1 METNSTKSTRWAKED
16 QPSYRIKEKGVKA
29 LTDAE
34 LLMQIIGGSNEGA
47 FTTAREILSKQ
58 ELHIILRMNIGEL
71 LQMKIAG
78 LTERVAASIA
88 SVGEIARRRMTYE
101 VKEKARITCSRDAHD
116 ILYPRV
122 GDLAHEE
129 FHIMCLNRANKVL
142 SIHTISQGGI
152 TGTIA
157 DPRIIFNKA
166 LIDGATG
173 IILCHNHPSGSL
185 QPSTA
190 DIELTKKMK
199 ECGKLLEIQIF
210 DHVIIGGSGYYSFA
224 DEGLL

>member
-1 METNSTKSTRWAKED
+1 METNSKSTRWAKED
-16 QPSYRIKEKGVKA
+16 QPAYRIREKGVKA

-47 FTTAREILSKQ
+47 FTTAREILSKH
-58 ELHIILRMNIGEL
+58 ELPIVLRMNIGEL

-78 LTERVAASIA
+78 LTERIAASIA
-88 SVGEIARRRMTYE
+88 AVGEIARRRMTYE
-101 VKEKARITCSRDAHD
+101 VKEKARITSSRDAHD
-116 ILYPRV
+116 ILCPRV

-129 FHIMCLNRANKVL
+129 FHVMCLNRSNKVL

-166 LIDGATG
+166 IIDGATAL
-173 IILCHNHPSGSL
+173 ILCHNHPSGSL
-185 QPSTA
+185 QPSLA

-199 ECGKLLEIQIF
+199 DCGKLLEIQIF
-210 DHVIIGGSGYYSFA
+210 DHIIIGGNGYYSFA

>member
-1 METNSTKSTRWAKED
+1 METSSKSTRWAKED

-47 FTTAREILSKQ
+47 FKTAREILSKQ
-58 ELHIILRMNIGEL
+58 ELPIVLRMNIGEL
-71 LQMKIAG
+71 LQMKVAG
-78 LTERVAASIA
+78 LTERIAASIVA
-88 SVGEIARRRMTYE
+88 VGEIARRRMTYE
-101 VKEKARITCSRDAHD
+101 VKEKARITSSSDAYH

-129 FHIMCLNRANKVL
+129 FHVMCLNRSNKVL
-142 SIHTISQGGI
+142 AIHTISQGGL

-166 LIDGATG
+166 LIDGATAL
-173 IILCHNHPSGSL
+173 ILCHNHPSGSL
-185 QPSTA
+185 QPSNA
-190 DIELTKKMK
+190 DIDLTKKMRDI
-199 ECGKLLEIQIF
+199 GKLMEIQIL
-210 DHVIIGGSGYYSFA
+210 DHVIIGGSSYYSFA

>member
-47 FTTAREILSKQ
+47 FTTAREILSKH
-58 ELHIILRMNIGEL
+58 ELNIVLRMNIGEL
-71 LQMKIAG
+71 LQTKIAG

-88 SVGEIARRRMTYE
+88 AVGEIARRRMTYE
-101 VKEKARITCSRDAHD
+101 FKEKARITCSRDAHD

-142 SIHTISQGGI
+142 AIHTISQGGI
-152 TGTIA
+152 TGTVA

-185 QPSTA
+185 QPSLQ

-199 ECGKLLEIQIF
+199 DCGKLLEIQIF

>member
-1 METNSTKSTRWAKED
+1 M
-16 QPSYRIKEKGVKA
+16 KA

-47 FTTAREILSKQ
+47 FTTAREILSKH
-58 ELHIILRMNIGEL
+58 ELPIVLRMNIGEL

-78 LTERVAASIA
+78 LTERIAASIA
-88 SVGEIARRRMTYE
+88 AVGEIARRRMTYE
-101 VKEKARITCSRDAHD
+101 VKEKARITSSRDAHD
-116 ILYPRV
+116 ILCPRV

-129 FHIMCLNRANKVL
+129 FHVMCLNRSNKVL

-166 LIDGATG
+166 IIDGATAL
-173 IILCHNHPSGSL
+173 ILCHNHPSGSL
-185 QPSTA
+185 QPSLA

-199 ECGKLLEIQIF
+199 DCGKLLEIQIF
-210 DHVIIGGSGYYSFA
+210 DHIIIGGNGYYSFA